1 MSTDAQSRLM
11 LIDGT
16 CVMYRAF
23 FAIRSLSTRDGVPT
37 NALFG
42 FVRML
47 EQLRE
52 QWRPTHW
59 RVVFDG
65 GLPERRK
72 GLLPQYKAQRPPMPD
87 ALRSQRPLCEEFL
100 DCRRVERVCVQR
112 EEADDVMATTA
123 VAAARDG
130 AEVLLATTD
139 KDLFQLVGDR
149 INLVRLSGEPER
161 MDAVQVE
168 TKTGVRPD
176 QVVDWL
182 SLVGDAVDNIPGVPG
197 VGAKTAAELL
207 RVHGSID
214 ALLAHVAAVPRE
226 RIRQALESSREVL
239 QRNVE
244 LVRLDTRVPGLP
256 DWRSSEVREGDAA
269 RLLEF
274 FTRVEFGSMAKKVR
288 QPDLFGG

>member
-1 MSTDAQSRLM
+1 MPIDAQPRLM
-11 LIDGT
+11 LVDGT

-23 FAIRSLSTRDGVPT
+23 FAIRNLSTRDGVPT

-72 GLLPQYKAQRPPMPD
+72 RLLPEYKAQRPPMPE

-100 DCRRVERVCVQR
+100 DLRFVERVCLPHQ
-112 EEADDVMATTA
+112 EADDVMATTA
-123 VAAARDG
+123 VAAARGG

-139 KDLFQLVGDR
+139 KDLYQLVGDR

-161 MDAVQVE
+161 MAAAQVE
-168 TKTGVRPD
+168 AKTGVRPD

-182 SLVGDAVDNIPGVPG
+182 SLVGDAADNIPGVPG

-207 RVHGSID
+207 RAHGSLD
-214 ALLAHVAAVPRE
+214 ALLAHVEAVPRE
-226 RIRQALESSREVL
+226 RIRAALVASRDVL
-239 QRNVE
+239 SRNVA
-244 LVRLDTRVPGLP
+244 LVRLDTQLDGLP
-256 DWRSSEVREGDAA
+256 DWRTATVREGDVTK
-269 RLLEF
+269 LIEF
-274 FTRVEFGSMAKKVR
+274 FTRVEFGSMAR
-288 QPDLFGG
+288 RLREPDLFG